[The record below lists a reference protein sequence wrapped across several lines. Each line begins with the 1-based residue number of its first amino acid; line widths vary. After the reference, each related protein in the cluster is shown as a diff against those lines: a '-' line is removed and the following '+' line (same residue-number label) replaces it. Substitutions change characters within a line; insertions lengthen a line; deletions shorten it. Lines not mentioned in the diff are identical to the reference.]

1 MKKKTKKI
9 TSILVT
15 AGPTIEAIDPV
26 RFISNR
32 STGEMGY
39 AVARMAVSR
48 GFKVIL
54 ISGPVCLP
62 APEGAETIKVETTS
76 EMKDNVDEKIQ
87 EVDCIVMT
95 AAVCD
100 FAPAKERTEKIKK
113 SDKLILKLVKTPD
126 ILKGIGKREELV
138 KVGFALETET
148 GGAPQK
154 KLEEKE
160 LDIIVSNI
168 KDKEH
173 DPFGKGKKNFVLFG
187 ENNYSRVIKEATKEE
202 CASAI
207 LDEVERVVDERHRQ

>member
-1 MKKKTKKI
+1 MKKKTKNI

-39 AVARMAVSR
+39 AVARMAVNR

-62 APEGAETIKVETTS
+62 SPEGVETIKVETTS
-76 EMKDNVDEKIQ
+76 EMKDKVSEKIQ

-100 FAPAKERTEKIKK
+100 FAPAQERTEKIKK
-113 SDKLILKLVKTPD
+113 SNKLILELVKTPD
-126 ILKGIGKREELV
+126 ILKGIGKREGLV

-160 LDIIVSNI
+160 LDIVVSNI
-168 KDKEH
+168 KNKEN
-173 DPFGKGKKNFVLFG
+173 DPFGKGEKNFVLFG
-187 ENNYSRVIKEATKEE
+187 INNYSRVIKEATKEE
-202 CASAI
+202 CAAVI
-207 LDEVERVVDERHRQ
+207 LDEAERVADERNRQ